1 MKDSVFIIGLGRMG
15 ERYLKIIKKM
25 RINLIGIYDKNKK
38 KVDEIGNNYKIEKS
52 KLFYNLKNFPQVKPK
67 FLIISTTAE
76 SHFNLIK
83 LCSKVGV
90 KNVMVEKPLATSIKE
105 CDEILKISKKN
116 KIKICVNHAGRF
128 SNQISYLKNIIMSKK
143 LGNLN
148 SLNYLCGNI
157 GITMNGS
164 HFFDIFNYLTGSDV
178 IKVMSFIKRDKN
190 VNPRGKKF
198 LEYNGQILS
207 WNKNGAR
214 GYIDA
219 SEENHHGQT
228 LTCIFDFGIIHI
240 DLFTG
245 LLSLNYRKS
254 KYKNKSSNQYALP
267 YYKKTIRIKI
277 DNVIT
282 MTKRNLKNFIKGKGF
297 VNLKDGIKP
306 IITLI
311 AAITSSEKKK
321 IIHLK
326 KIKNS
331 KKYKWA

>member
-1 MKDSVFIIGLGRMG
+1 
-15 ERYLKIIKKM
+15 
-25 RINLIGIYDKNKK
+25 
-38 KVDEIGNNYKIEKS
+38 
-52 KLFYNLKNFPQVKPK
+52 
-67 FLIISTTAE
+67 
-76 SHFNLIK
+76 
-83 LCSKVGV
+83 
-90 KNVMVEKPLATSIKE
+90 
-105 CDEILKISKKN
+105 
-116 KIKICVNHAGRF
+116 
-128 SNQISYLKNIIMSKK
+128 MSKK

-164 HFFDIFNYLTGSDV
+164 HFFDIFNYLTESDV
-178 IKVMSFIKRDKN
+178 IKVMSFIKRDRN

-198 LEYNGQILS
+198 VEYNGQILS

-228 LTCIFDFGIIHI
+228 LTCIFDFGIVHI

-254 KYKNKSSNQYALP
+254 KYKNKRSNQYALP
-267 YYKKTIRIKI
+267 YHKKIIRVKI
-277 DNVIT
+277 DDVTT
-282 MTKRNLKNFIKGKGF
+282 MTKRNFKNFIRGKDF
-297 VNLKDGIKP
+297 VDLKDGIKP

-321 IIHLK
+321 IIDLK

>member
-178 IKVMSFIKRDKN
+178 IKVM
-190 VNPRGKKF
+190 
-198 LEYNGQILS
+198 
-207 WNKNGAR
+207 
-214 GYIDA
+214 
-219 SEENHHGQT
+219 
-228 LTCIFDFGIIHI
+228 
-240 DLFTG
+240 
-245 LLSLNYRKS
+245 
-254 KYKNKSSNQYALP
+254 
-267 YYKKTIRIKI
+267 
-277 DNVIT
+277 
-282 MTKRNLKNFIKGKGF
+282 
-297 VNLKDGIKP
+297 
-306 IITLI
+306 
-311 AAITSSEKKK
+311 
-321 IIHLK
+321 
-326 KIKNS
+326 
-331 KKYKWA
+331 